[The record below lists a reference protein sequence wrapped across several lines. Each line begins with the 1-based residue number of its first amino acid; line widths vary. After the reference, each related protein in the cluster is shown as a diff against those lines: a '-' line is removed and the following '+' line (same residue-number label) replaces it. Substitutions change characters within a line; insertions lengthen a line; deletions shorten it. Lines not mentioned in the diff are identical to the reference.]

1 MRATIDLAAENG
13 ISAVSTRRV
22 ARIAGV
28 SEALMYNFF
37 HSKEELLISCLYL
50 VTDKIVEYLHRFTE
64 INAVSMEEYK
74 QEVRKQWNVFFTYLL
89 KNASETLVFHEYVN
103 SAGIMELLKTPKFE
117 NMDFTRLYRSLGVIN
132 SGFTYVDEDDI
143 PYFWP
148 YCIYIS
154 TLFAAKIIRGKLID
168 TEHARE
174 EIWKLI
180 TKGLSGFSYPPLETP
195 EQ

>member
-1 MRATIDLAAENG
+1 MRATIELAAENG

-22 ARIAGV
+22 VRIAGV
-28 SEALMYNFF
+28 SDGLMYNFF

-50 VTDKIVEYLHRFTE
+50 ITDKIVEYLHRFTE
-64 INAVSMEEYK
+64 INAVSMAEYK

-89 KNASETLVFHEYVN
+89 ENASETLYFHEYVN
-103 SAGIMELLKTPKFE
+103 SASIIKLLKSPKFE
-117 NMDFTRLYRSLGVIN
+117 NMNFSRLYRSLGVIN

-154 TLFAAKIIRGKLID
+154 TLFAAIIIRGKLID

-180 TKGLSGFSYPPLETP
+180 TKGLPGFSYLPLRNP
-195 EQ
+195 